1 MKITVKI
8 LPENSGREV
17 DLKSG
22 SKVYDLLKIIQLRPD
37 SLIVLKDNM
46 PIPVDEILDEGQE
59 LSILQVASGG

>member
-8 LPENSGREV
+8 LPENSLKQV
-17 DLKSG
+17 DIISG
-22 SKVYDLLKIIQLRPD
+22 SKVIDLLKKIKLKPDTIIV
-37 SLIVLKDNM
+37 IKDNK